1 MSLPKIAIWLEIV
14 GFSLATIFGGILL
27 SKEFFSKLVNSFN
40 NKVNVVT
47 DNLNKWYI
55 PYIQYLW
62 HIKWFERSGG
72 TIVVTFAEVCIV
84 LGLLLDITWLLGLGL
99 VAISPYVIF
108 IVPFFAFVLFRSDPR
123 MQSMWQFPAYL
134 IGALVRSFI
143 IAPIVLIPFFT
154 FLYSSTM
161 LALILNAIAREDFL
175 KKVLIISGSIIVILG
190 LILELIATS

>member
-1 MSLPKIAIWLEIV
+1 MSLPKIAILLEIV
-14 GFSLATIFGGILL
+14 GFSLATILGGILL
-27 SKEFFSKLVNSFN
+27 NKEFFSKLVNSFS
-40 NKVNVVT
+40 NKVNIVT

-55 PYIQYLW
+55 PYIRYLW

-108 IVPFFAFVLFRSDPR
+108 IVPFSAFVLFRSDPR
-123 MQSMWQFPAYL
+123 MESMWQFPAYL

-143 IAPIVLIPFFT
+143 IAPIVLIPFLT

-175 KKVLIISGSIIVILG
+175 KKVLIISGSVIVILG
-190 LILELIATS
+190 LILELIAT